1 MKITKL
7 LLSAIVAMSCCTL
20 TAQDFDTFFNN
31 KTLRLDYIFGADTK
45 GCHVM
50 LDKQAVLPEWS
61 GRRHRLKELPLA
73 GKRTD
78 NSARRSDRRHHL
90 PPLILIAVQ

>member
-50 LDKQAVLPEWS
+50 LDKQAVLP
-61 GRRHRLKELPLA
+61 
-73 GKRTD
+73 
-78 NSARRSDRRHHL
+78 
-90 PPLILIAVQ
+90 